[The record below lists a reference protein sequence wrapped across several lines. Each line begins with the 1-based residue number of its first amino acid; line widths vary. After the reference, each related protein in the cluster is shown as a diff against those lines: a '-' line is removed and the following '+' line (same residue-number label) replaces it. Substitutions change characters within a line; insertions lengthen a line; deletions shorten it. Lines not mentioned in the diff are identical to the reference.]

1 MDLESCL
8 TIAMVRTAMPADKRI
23 FIPVMTTNEASVF
36 SKQHLRQH
44 MRAVLRA
51 MSEAE
56 MSAASG
62 QLMEHL
68 KQDDRW
74 LPKGAAV
81 ALFGGIAGEPELLP
95 LIPWLAGRGCTV
107 VYFGMVDG
115 QLVARKVRSSAD
127 LERGVFGV
135 WVPRDDLPV
144 VDPAALEVILTPG
157 LAFDH
162 AGRRLG
168 RGRGFFDQL
177 FARSDVKA
185 RRIGLCWDC
194 QMVAEV
200 PVEPHDARM
209 HAVITE
215 TGAKM
220 EI

>member
-1 MDLESCL
+1 ML
-8 TIAMVRTAMPADKRI
+8 ADKRI

-56 MSAASG
+56 MSAATRRLVG
-62 QLMEHL
+62 HL
-68 KQDDRW
+68 KQDHRW
-74 LPKGAAV
+74 LPEGTTV

-95 LIPWLAGRGCTV
+95 LIPWLVGRGCSV

-135 WVPRDDLPV
+135 CVPREELPV
-144 VDPAALEVILTPG
+144 VDAAALDVILTPG

-177 FARSDVKA
+177 FARPDMKA

-194 QMVAEV
+194 QMVGEV